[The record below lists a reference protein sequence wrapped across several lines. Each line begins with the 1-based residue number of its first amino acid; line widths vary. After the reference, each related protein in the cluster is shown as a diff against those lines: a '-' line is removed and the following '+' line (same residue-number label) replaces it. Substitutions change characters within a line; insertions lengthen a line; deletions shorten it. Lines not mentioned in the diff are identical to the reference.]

1 MNITNNKRYLY
12 LDGKSEI
19 SIELDTCP
27 FLKNNERK
35 HLSTVRIIIS
45 YDST

>member
-27 FLKNNERK
+27 FLKNKERK
-35 HLSTVRIIIS
+35 QQIICQLSEL
-45 YDST
+45 